1 MKGNLLL
8 SGEKAGSGGARASE
22 ERALHSIVRN
32 TP

>member
-8 SGEKAGSGGARASE
+8 SGEMAGSGGSGASE
-22 ERALHSIVRN
+22 ERALHSIVTD